1 MYIVSACLA
10 GIRCRYDGRC
20 NRDDTVYRLVTEGKA
35 VPLCPE
41 VLGGLSIPRVPCEII
56 LHGGEKRVINR
67 NGEDM
72 TGEFVAGARKTLQIA
87 KILGVEIAIL
97 KSKSPSCGCGSI
109 YDGTFSGRLIEGDGI
124 TCKMLKDNG
133 IKVYTEDE
141 WRSKY
146 LEEV

>member
-1 MYIVSACLA
+1 
-10 GIRCRYDGRC
+10 
-20 NRDDTVYRLVTEGKA
+20 
-35 VPLCPE
+35 
-41 VLGGLSIPRVPCEII
+41 
-56 LHGGEKRVINR
+56 
-67 NGEDM
+67 M